1 MCQGFD
7 VKQKGKKS
15 KRSLSRRD
23 FIKTSAGAGTA
34 TIVGIAAI
42 GSAGAR
48 SAEPEPQ
55 PAVGLP
61 EPEPA
66 AGKGLT
72 SQYAL
77 DPDQELAVRANF
89 PIGNPGALP
98 HTREASEQAAPK
110 VNRLAVLFA
119 IGDTLIPSAP
129 GDPGYRDLEWYG
141 ITEEVSRR
149 LEELPDADVDYF
161 NRSCLALY
169 EKAFTELPE
178 SKRVEYFDLILKG
191 EMKDQARHK
200 KLKEIY
206 SHARELIYTV
216 YYQNFPEDRWPRD
229 ARRVPLL
236 RPGDEHQITNP
247 NTAAVVTGW
256 DLGGY
261 AGPLTWE
268 EEERRR
274 NYFKKI
280 RWQE

>member
-1 MCQGFD
+1 M
-7 VKQKGKKS
+7 KKKAKKS
-15 KRSLSRRD
+15 KTGLSRRD

-34 TIVGIAAI
+34 TLVGIAAI
-42 GSAGAR
+42 GHADAR
-48 SAEPEPQ
+48 SAKPEPQ
-55 PAVGLP
+55 PAVALP
-61 EPEPA
+61 EAEPA
-66 AGKGLT
+66 AGEALT

-77 DPDQELAVRANF
+77 DPDQELAVRAWF

-98 HTREASEQAAPK
+98 HTRDASEQATGK
-110 VNRLAVLFA
+110 VNRLAVLFT

-149 LEELPDADVDYF
+149 LEELPDTDLDYF
-161 NRSCLALY
+161 NRTCVVLY

-178 SKRVEYFDLILKG
+178 DKRVEFFNLILKG
-191 EMKDQARHK
+191 EMKDQAQQK

-229 ARRVPLL
+229 ANRVPLL

-247 NTAAVVTGW
+247 NTAALVTGW
-256 DLGGY
+256 DVTGY
-261 AGPLTWE
+261 AGPLSWE

-274 NYFKKI
+274 NYFKKV